1 MSASHHLIRA
11 TRASALVVALACAH
25 VVACSS
31 PEPQGP
37 RSAEETP
44 PALEQ
49 LEDDGEA
56 GPPRD
61 PACPAH
67 LPFVASVRARVV
79 DAAGHGL
86 ADARL
91 QLCVWTDEPRML
103 CLEPAISD
111 AHGDVQV
118 EVAPAAR
125 CMISATARVLLPQ
138 SRRPALY
145 CDLELSSEDA
155 SHTVLDPYVL
165 LEAPAATSVPPVGD
179 EASAR
184 LVDLG
189 GVQVEA
195 TPAAIGVEE
204 YQRMA
209 ALTLPLDHAP
219 RCLADRAPAFDLLVA
234 FSPEVDITGA
244 GFSFSLDNS
253 IGGAPGDPFGVF
265 VQGGIDCRTPD
276 GTLLE
281 KGAWH
286 PLGDARVTEDGERI
300 EGAGDSA
307 LPCLGWIGLLR

>member
-1 MSASHHLIRA
+1 MSALFNPF
-11 TRASALVVALACAH
+11 RASLATAVAIALGCAHLAACAQ
-25 VVACSS
+25 
-31 PEPQGP
+31 PEPKGP
-37 RSAEETP
+37 RSAEEEP
-44 PALEQ
+44 PLLEQ
-49 LEDDGEA
+49 LEDDGA
-56 GPPRD
+56 TGPPRD
-61 PACPAH
+61 PACPEH

-79 DAAGHGL
+79 DAAGDGL

-103 CLEPAISD
+103 CLEPAVSD
-111 AHGDVQV
+111 AHGDVLV

-165 LEAPAATSVPPVGD
+165 LEAPAPLSVPSVGD
-179 EASAR
+179 ESSVR

-209 ALTLPLDHAP
+209 ALTLPLDRAP
-219 RCLADRAPAFDLLVA
+219 RCLADRAPAFDMLVA

-253 IGGAPGDPFGVF
+253 IGATSGDPLGVF

-300 EGAGDSA
+300 EGEGDSA